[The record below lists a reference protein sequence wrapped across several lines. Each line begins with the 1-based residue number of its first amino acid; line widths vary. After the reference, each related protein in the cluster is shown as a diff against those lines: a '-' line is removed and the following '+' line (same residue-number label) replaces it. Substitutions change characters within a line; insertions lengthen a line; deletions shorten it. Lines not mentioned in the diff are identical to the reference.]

1 MSQISPASYLASLP
15 QEEQAQW
22 LSSLTDQEKAE
33 LAYNWKFWARPDQL
47 PPSGDWFTWLI
58 LAGRGWGKTRTG
70 SEWVRDLAHQ
80 YPGCRIALVA
90 ETAADARDVMIK
102 GDRKS
107 VGEGTRVTVRL
118 DPGCRRIIK
127 KKK

>member
-70 SEWVRDLAHQ
+70 SEWVRYLAHQ
-80 YPGCRIALVA
+80 YPGCRTALVA
-90 ETAADARDVMIK
+90 EPAADARDA
-102 GDRKS
+102 
-107 VGEGTRVTVRL
+107 EGSAGGRAR
-118 DPGCRRIIK
+118 GS
-127 KKK
+127 